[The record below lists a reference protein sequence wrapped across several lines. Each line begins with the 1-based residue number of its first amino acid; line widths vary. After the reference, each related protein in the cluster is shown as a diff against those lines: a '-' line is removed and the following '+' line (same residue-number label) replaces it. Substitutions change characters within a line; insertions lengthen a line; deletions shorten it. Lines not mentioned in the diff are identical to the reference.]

1 MRSHKKTP
9 DWILKEL
16 HYDPDTGYI
25 TSTPKLR
32 LRFADHRSGK
42 VLFVAKNR
50 QVAGSVFND
59 YVHRLA
65 FEILGIDID
74 GLDVH
79 HKNHNHFDNRLCN
92 LQPMTNAEHMRYHRT
107 VEHQRRKAIEQGLI
121 PPESEATKR
130 ISLATQASRRV
141 AFKKQFERAQMLLPL
156 STTIQ

>member
-32 LRFADHRSGK
+32 LRFAEDSTGK
-42 VLFVAKNR
+42 LVFVAKGR
-50 QVAGSVFND
+50 MITGSLFKAH
-59 YVHRLA
+59 VHRLA

-79 HKNHNHFDNRLCN
+79 HKNHNHHDNRFCN
-92 LQPMTNAEHMRYHRT
+92 LQPMTHSEHSRYHAT
-107 VEHQRRKAIEQGLI
+107 VAHQRRKAIEQGLI

-130 ISLATQASRRV
+130 ISLSTVECRR
-141 AFKKQFERAQMLLPL
+141 AAHRKQFEAAQMLLPL
-156 STTIQ
+156 ATAIQ